1 MLNAVT
7 KGALAMDL
15 LSLEWS
21 SGNSRVSDAILAR
34 RRYCPA
40 MNRAVRTDNG
50 HAKYLNITNDTAGK
64 TKKQSLVLDD
74 GTADILAV

>member
-1 MLNAVT
+1 
-7 KGALAMDL
+7 
-15 LSLEWS
+15 
-21 SGNSRVSDAILAR
+21 
-34 RRYCPA
+34 

-74 GTADILAV
+74 VTADILAV